1 MSNQLYNTIK
11 EGGFV
16 MAPYSLIRT
25 LGATETI
32 ILCELIVEHN
42 YARKKGVNY
51 NDSILVD
58 LVRLR
63 TIFCLDEPEVD
74 LILAE
79 LEEYELIRIYSTK
92 IQNIKFITLNIE
104 NIKTFQKEA
113 LLGKYAG
120 AWDNGL
126 IESLNPPIGYSD
138 GYRNSTVNIKNLI
151 DILYSLEAVPTIY
164 YELLNDEIIKY
175 ENNICTNAFDKLE
188 IENFIREHYK
198 TYQANELV
206 EEIALRIRHV
216 INKYS
221 EH

>member
-32 ILCELIVEHN
+32 ILCELIAEHN

-51 NDSILVD
+51 NVSILVD